1 MKMKQKL
8 KIFNTFMTMK
18 TSKYIIP
25 ALLLMAVGANAQTVD
40 QNVTVEREYQP
51 VIQDAGKI
59 SSVPEI
65 IEPAVEKTAV
75 KYTEFNLPLPIGQN
89 IHTLSAAELER
100 QRRKNPNGAFVRVG
114 LGNYFNNMV
123 DFALPVIKKPNMR
136 FDMKLNH
143 LATFSKEAHSTTNA
157 ALMFD
162 NYFKKMDLY
171 AGIGLRHEYF
181 KYYGDQFD
189 RTGAV
194 TDLSALATGGLAKY
208 NELNLVR
215 INRTAKTFTLDEI
228 ANSPDNDVFWRFN
241 TYVGVRSLPNT
252 NGLRY
257 LGEIQ
262 YKTFDSRNGLTENI
276 IHTKARFNTQN
287 GRNRL
292 GLDIEMQ
299 NMMYKSDI
307 DAVINVWDSYTVF
320 SMNPYYSIERNSWNL
335 RLGVKSSFSFVHG
348 RPFNPSPDISA
359 EWKAVPKWLA
369 VYAGVE
375 GGYYVNT
382 LDGMFTENR
391 FLYSDLRVKDTYTP
405 LNAYMGVKVKPAYNV
420 LLDAYVNY
428 RYIDNQYFFVN
439 KDYAYSELS
448 SASLALP
455 NDSVIYSNR
464 FNAIYSEASLLKIGI
479 RANYN
484 IRNLINIQL
493 KGAYNDWKVFDIP
506 VAWNK
511 PKFEADIAA
520 DWRITHN
527 LNISTNVFFESE
539 RFAKLGDM
547 SLRMRPKVDI
557 NLGASYSYLNWFTMF
572 AKINNLINNPYQDF
586 YGYKVQGTNV
596 MVGAAFSF

>member
-1 MKMKQKL
+1 M
-8 KIFNTFMTMK
+8 
-18 TSKYIIP
+18 
-25 ALLLMAVGANAQTVD
+25 
-40 QNVTVEREYQP
+40 
-51 VIQDAGKI
+51 
-59 SSVPEI
+59 
-65 IEPAVEKTAV
+65 
-75 KYTEFNLPLPIGQN
+75 GQ
-89 IHTLSAAELER
+89 
-100 QRRKNPNGAFVRVG
+100 
-114 LGNYFNNMV
+114 
-123 DFALPVIKKPNMR
+123 
-136 FDMKLNH
+136 
-143 LATFSKEAHSTTNA
+143 
-157 ALMFD
+157 
-162 NYFKKMDLY
+162 LY
-171 AGIGLRHEYF
+171 G
-181 KYYGDQFD
+181 
-189 RTGAV
+189 
-194 TDLSALATGGLAKY
+194 
-208 NELNLVR
+208 
-215 INRTAKTFTLDEI
+215 
-228 ANSPDNDVFWRFN
+228 
-241 TYVGVRSLPNT
+241 
-252 NGLRY
+252 
-257 LGEIQ
+257 
-262 YKTFDSRNGLTENI
+262 
-276 IHTKARFNTQN
+276 
-287 GRNRL
+287 
-292 GLDIEMQ
+292 
-299 NMMYKSDI
+299 
-307 DAVINVWDSYTVF
+307 F

-405 LNAYMGVKVKPAYNV
+405 LNAYMGVKVKAAYNV

-506 VAWNK
+506 IAWNK

-586 YGYKVQGTNV
+586 YGYEVQGTNV